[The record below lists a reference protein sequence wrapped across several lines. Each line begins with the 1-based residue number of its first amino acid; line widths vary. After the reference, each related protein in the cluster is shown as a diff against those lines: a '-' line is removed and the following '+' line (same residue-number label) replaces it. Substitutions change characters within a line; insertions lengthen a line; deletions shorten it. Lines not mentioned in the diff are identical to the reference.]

1 MNNLQII
8 NGHPVIELLSVDSS
22 NNYAA
27 SLLNNGNPT
36 EGTVILSHFQSEGR
50 GQRGT
55 SWSAKPGQNLTFS
68 IITYPNFVK
77 PDQAFLLTQISALA
91 ICQALD
97 NLVKGPV
104 EIKWPNDIMINGVK
118 VAGILIEN
126 SLVRKT
132 IDSSIIGIGLNVN
145 QSEFEGIRAT
155 SLANIKGANLGLI
168 DCLATILEAFD
179 NVYRRGQKGD
189 LDEIQKEYHSRL
201 FRLNKEYPFRI
212 KGDKQPA
219 TIQHV
224 DEHGNLVLHT
234 ASGNVTAGIK
244 EIEFLF

>member
-8 NGHPVIELLSVDSS
+8 HGHPVIELLSVDSS

-55 SWSAKPGQNLTFS
+55 SWLAKPRQNLTFS
-68 IITYPNFVK
+68 IITYPKFVK
-77 PDQAFLLTQISALA
+77 PDHAFLLTQISALA
-91 ICQALD
+91 ICQAVD
-97 NLVKGPV
+97 RLVKGPV

-118 VAGILIEN
+118 AAGILIEN
-126 SLVRKT
+126 SLVGKT

-145 QSEFEGIRAT
+145 QSDFEGIRAT
-155 SLANIKGANLGLI
+155 SLANIKGSNLGLI
-168 DCLATILEAFD
+168 DCLAEILEAFD
-179 NVYRRGQKGD
+179 NMYGRAQKGD

-201 FRLNKEYPFRI
+201 FRLNKEHPFRI

-224 DEHGNLVLHT
+224 DERGNLVLRT